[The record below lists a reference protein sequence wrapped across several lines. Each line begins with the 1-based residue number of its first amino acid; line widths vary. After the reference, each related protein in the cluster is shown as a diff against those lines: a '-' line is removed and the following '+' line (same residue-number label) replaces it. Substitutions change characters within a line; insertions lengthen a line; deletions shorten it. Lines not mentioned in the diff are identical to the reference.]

1 MAGHSQ
7 FKNIMHRKGAQDA
20 KRARAFAKMIR
31 EITVSA
37 REGLPDMAFN
47 PRLRSAVMAARAA
60 NMPRDTIE
68 RAIKKASGAGAGD
81 DYVEIRYEGY
91 GPGGV
96 AILVDV
102 LTDNKNRAASEIRHA
117 FSKNG
122 GNLGTPGSV
131 AHMFTKKGL
140 IVVEKDAADEDK
152 LTEIV
157 LKAAGEGATDNYQEV
172 RYEGYG
178 PAGGAV
184 IVEAL
189 TDNRNRTAP
198 ALRTAFNKYGGAMG
212 ESGSVSFMFNRL
224 GGVRYPEAAASA
236 DAMLEAAIE
245 AGADDVTSTAEGHE
259 VIVSV
264 EGFFAVRD
272 ALEQKFGTPLEA
284 RIEWRPNI
292 TVPLDEEKAAA
303 VLKLLD
309 VLEDDDDVQNVYAN
323 FEIADEI
330 MQKLSA

>member
-1 MAGHSQ
+1 
-7 FKNIMHRKGAQDA
+7 MHRKGAQDA

-47 PRLRSAVMAARAA
+47 PRLRTAVMAARAA

-68 RAIKKASGAGAGD
+68 RAIKKAAGAGAGA

-96 AILVDV
+96 
-102 LTDNKNRAASEIRHA
+102 
-117 FSKNG
+117 
-122 GNLGTPGSV
+122 
-131 AHMFTKKGL
+131 
-140 IVVEKDAADEDK
+140 
-152 LTEIV
+152 
-157 LKAAGEGATDNYQEV
+157 
-172 RYEGYG
+172 
-178 PAGGAV
+178 AV

-198 ALRTAFNKYGGAMG
+198 ALRTAFSKHGGAMG
-212 ESGSVSFMFNRL
+212 ESGSVAFMFNRL
-224 GGVRYPEAAASA
+224 GVVRYAAGAASA

-245 AGADDVTSTAEGHE
+245 AGADDVVSDADGHE
-259 VIVSV
+259 VIVGV
-264 EGFFAVRD
+264 EGFFGVRD

-284 RIEWRPNI
+284 KIEWRPNM

-330 MQKLSA
+330 MQKLSG